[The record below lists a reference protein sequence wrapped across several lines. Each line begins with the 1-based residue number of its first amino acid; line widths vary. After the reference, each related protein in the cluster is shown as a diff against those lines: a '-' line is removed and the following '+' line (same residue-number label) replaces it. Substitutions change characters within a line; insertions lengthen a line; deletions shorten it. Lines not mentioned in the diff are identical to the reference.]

1 MPENQGKRWEP
12 ENQADVHVPT
22 KHTMME
28 KGLIVK
34 LCRFWMGR
42 RDICVLYQCMAY
54 CMVLCSWYIFGCADE
69 LSHEIGYP
77 EMDSLRFGKVFCV
90 FAVLMS
96 LAGRSA
102 FLGCIHLYSAW
113 YFAFWLRR

>member
-1 MPENQGKRWEP
+1 
-12 ENQADVHVPT
+12 
-22 KHTMME
+22 ME

-102 FLGCIHLYSAW
+102 FLGCIHPYSAW